1 MKILAYVLVVAG
13 IINALSAAPSLFG
26 GDVPISAVLARLFG
40 VFALLVG
47 GGILMKNRFAW
58 FLGFACILFGSLCFL
73 AEAVPFALQKQG
85 AERAVILVSSVIG
98 GLLVVAFWGL
108 VWYRKRGYFYAEET
122 DA

>member
-1 MKILAYVLVVAG
+1 M
-13 IINALSAAPSLFG
+13 
-26 GDVPISAVLARLFG
+26 PISAVLAWLLG

-47 GGILMKNRFAW
+47 VGILMKNRFAW
-58 FLGFACILFGSLCFL
+58 FLGFACILFGSLSFL

-98 GLLVVAFWGL
+98 GLLVGAFWGL
-108 VWYRKRGYFYAEET
+108 VWYRKRGYFSAKET